1 MYAKCGMLDRS
12 QELFDELL
20 VRNVVSWNALIDG
33 YAHQGKSKEALIHFE
48 RMQKE
53 GFSPDVV
60 TYICVLKACASI
72 QALDKGKKIHN
83 VIIQQRLIEKNIMF
97 STALINMYGTC
108 GALKVAEQVFHELP
122 NQKIVCWNALIA
134 GYVEQGKS
142 EKALNC
148 FERMI
153 REDIEPNA
161 ITYISGLK
169 ACGSIGSLEKIKQI
183 HECISKSNILEKHT
197 ALANALV
204 DMCAKCGAL
213 AMSQALFYELPV
225 HDTVCWN
232 ALICGYTQQCQAGEA
247 LNLFY

>member
-1 MYAKCGMLDRS
+1 
-12 QELFDELL
+12 
-20 VRNVVSWNALIDG
+20 
-33 YAHQGKSKEALIHFE
+33 
-48 RMQKE
+48 
-53 GFSPDVV
+53 
-60 TYICVLKACASI
+60 
-72 QALDKGKKIHN
+72 
-83 VIIQQRLIEKNIMF
+83 MF

-108 GALKVAEQVFHELP
+108 GVLKVAEQVFHELP

-161 ITYISGLK
+161 ITYICVLK

-197 ALANALV
+197 ALANVLV

-232 ALICGYTQQCQAGEA
+232 ALICGYTQQCQDGEA